1 MNHWFHLLRSKKI
14 GLALSGGAVRGLA
27 HIGVIKVLAQTEIQP
42 DIIAGVNAGSIVG
55 AGLAAGM
62 DWRELAAMARSVFW
76 PSLLHGGQLERFCAK
91 HLPET
96 FSQLRLPFAAVAAAV
111 PERRA
116 VTITDGHLASAIS
129 ASCSIPYLR
138 RPVEREDQ
146 YLIDGGVAC
155 IMPSAT
161 CRELGAE
168 FVIASDVWEYSSLLR
183 TLGCHPSHPRHSR
196 FYPQNYRVAVHDTD
210 LHIHP
215 SIPLR
220 GYVPDITAIE
230 RMITAGEDAARR
242 ALAHLLDKAP
252 MSTVQPETVPDQNVL
267 ASGR

>member
-1 MNHWFHLLRSKKI
+1 MNRWVCHILRSKQI
-14 GLALSGGAVRGLA
+14 GLALSGGGVRGLA
-27 HIGVIKVLAQTEIQP
+27 HIGVIKVLAETGIQP
-42 DIIAGVNAGSIVG
+42 VMIAGVSAGSIVG

-62 DWRELAAMARSVFW
+62 DWREQAAMACSVFW

-96 FSQLRLPFAAVAAAV
+96 FSQLTLPFAAVATAV

-116 VTITDGHLASAIS
+116 VTITNGHLASAIS

-138 RPVEREDQ
+138 RPVSREGE

-155 IMPSAT
+155 VMPSVT

-196 FYPQNYRVAVHDTD
+196 FYPQHYRVAVHHTD

-215 SIPLR
+215 SIPLK
-220 GYVPDITAIE
+220 GYVPGITAVE

-242 ALAHLLDKAP
+242 ALARLSDPALT
-252 MSTVQPETVPDQNVL
+252 STVHPDTVPDQ
-267 ASGR
+267 